1 MEKKY
6 KFLDNIT
13 SDVAY
18 EAYGKD
24 LKEVFENAALALFSI
39 ICKIDKVKA
48 DKKEKF
54 EVKAEKAEDLM
65 FNWLQ
70 SLIAIVDT
78 EEMFFS
84 KFDVKVIDETHLI
97 AECYGEPIKP
107 ELGETVV
114 KAVTMYKYKFEKID
128 NGYKVTVSVDI

>member
-1 MEKKY
+1 MAKY

-24 LKEVFENAALALFSI
+24 LKELFENAALALFTV
-39 ICKIDKVKA
+39 ICKVGEVKP

-54 EVKAEKAEDLM
+54 EVKAENAEDLM

-78 EEMFFS
+78 EQMFFS
-84 KFDVKVIDETHLI
+84 KFEIKEIDETHLI
-97 AECYGEPIKP
+97 AELQGEPIKP

-114 KAVTMYKYKFEKID
+114 KAVTMYKYKFEQSEK
-128 NGYKVTVSVDI
+128 GYKVTVSLDI

>member
-1 MEKKY
+1 MTEKY

-24 LKEVFENAALALFSI
+24 LKEVFENAAKAVFSI
-39 ICKIDKVKA
+39 ICKIDR
-48 DKKEKF
+48 
-54 EVKAEKAEDLM
+54 VKAEKKEKVEVKADNVSDLM
-65 FNWLQ
+65 FDWLQ
-70 SLIAIVDT
+70 NLIAMVDT

-84 KFDVKVIDETHLI
+84 KFDIKEIDETHLV
-97 AECYGEPIKP
+97 AECYGEEIKP

-114 KAVTMYKYKFEKID
+114 KAVTMYKYKFEKTD
-128 NGYKVTVSVDI
+128 DGYKVVVSVDI